1 MIERRP
7 PARTRPLIVGLLLIF
22 LGACAHTPD
31 NNPAAPPGEVAV
43 HDPAEPVNRV
53 LFGFNRVVD
62 NWLLKPL
69 ATAYGWLPEPVN
81 DGVHNVVTN
90 LSEPG
95 VFINDLL
102 QGNGRR
108 SANTLGRFLT
118 NSTVGVLGIFDVAS
132 HWRMPYHDADMGQTL
147 GVWGI
152 GDGPII
158 ELPLLGSSNSRDA
171 TGRVIG
177 LFLDPF
183 GQTDSETVDTIKTG
197 KRVAGTL
204 DNRYQALP
212 LTDRLEQSPDYY
224 QAMRDYIARR
234 RAELVFEGR
243 VGAVAPEAAND
254 DATASPEQRPTPA
267 GAEAP

>member
-7 PARTRPLIVGLLLIF
+7 PTRTRPLIVGILLIF

-31 NNPAAPPGEVAV
+31 NDPATPPDQVAV
-43 HDPAEPVNRV
+43 HDPAEPVNRAV
-53 LFGFNRVVD
+53 FGFNRVLDTV
-62 NWLLKPL
+62 LLKPL

-81 DGVHNVVTN
+81 DGVHNVLAN
-90 LSEPG
+90 LGEPE

-102 QGNGRR
+102 QGNARR

-132 HWRMPYHDADMGQTL
+132 HWSMPYHDADMGQTL

-152 GDGPII
+152 GAGPII
-158 ELPLLGSSNSRDA
+158 EIPLLGSSNSRDA
-171 TGRVIG
+171 AGRVVG

-183 GQTDSETVDTIKTG
+183 GQTDSETVDSIKAG
-197 KRVAGTL
+197 KRVAGVV
-204 DNRYQALP
+204 DGRYQALP
-212 LTDRLEQSPDYY
+212 LTERLEQSPDYY
-224 QAMRDYIARR
+224 QALRDYIAQR

-254 DATASPEQRPTPA
+254 DAPA
-267 GAEAP
+267 PKE